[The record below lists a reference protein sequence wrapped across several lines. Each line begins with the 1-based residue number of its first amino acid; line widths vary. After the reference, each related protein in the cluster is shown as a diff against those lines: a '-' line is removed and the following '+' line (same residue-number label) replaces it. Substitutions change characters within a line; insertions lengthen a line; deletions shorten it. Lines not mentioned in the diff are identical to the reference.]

1 MARAAVIPK
10 NDDGRRDW
18 LNNFAL
24 KLVVY
29 AASLGVTPAELA
41 AVQAAA
47 LFWAWVLDAKNAFDQ
62 FDMNWTAYKNLARDG
77 GAPLGA
83 VPAVPALPA
92 APPAVD
98 AGIFVWVAQLVARIK
113 KHPGCT
119 DAIAQDL
126 GIIGA
131 MQTFDPGSMK
141 PVLDL
146 ELQAGHPNVGW
157 TKQGMDGIEIWVDRG
172 DGKGF
177 CFLAIDTIPDYL
189 DTAPLPAAGT
199 SAVWKYKAIYR
210 LNDEQVGQWSDIA
223 SISVMGT

>member
-1 MARAAVIPK
+1 MPPVWASPPPNWLRFRPPLCF
-10 NDDGRRDW
+10 GRG
-18 LNNFAL
+18 
-24 KLVVY
+24 Y
-29 AASLGVTPAELA
+29 
-41 AVQAAA
+41 
-47 LFWAWVLDAKNAFDQ
+47 LDAKNAFDQ

-131 MQTFDPGSMK
+131 MQTFDP
-141 PVLDL
+141 
-146 ELQAGHPNVGW
+146 A
-157 TKQGMDGIEIWVDRG
+157 R
-172 DGKGF
+172 
-177 CFLAIDTIPDYL
+177 
-189 DTAPLPAAGT
+189 
-199 SAVWKYKAIYR
+199 
-210 LNDEQVGQWSDIA
+210 
-223 SISVMGT
+223 